1 MAGGGRQVKGRTSK
15 RRGGARKGAT
25 KGRPPRRRPAVG
37 RSAWIE
43 RTVAAVAVAAGLVLA
58 FYAVRSLVAGI
69 RESCRPEERW
79 VELLA
84 TGYCNCGECCGWRLD
99 ESGQPVY
106 DYGPMRGMPKDV
118 GRTSTGAVARPGTI
132 AADPK
137 VFRAGTCLYVP
148 GYGMGRVE
156 DVGGAI
162 KGAHI
167 DLWFPS
173 HEEARRWGAR
183 RLRVR
188 VVE

>member
-1 MAGGGRQVKGRTSK
+1 MKGRASK
-15 RRGGARKGAT
+15 RRGTARKGAA
-25 KGRPPRRRPAVG
+25 GRGRPRRRTPDG
-37 RSAWIE
+37 RAAWIE
-43 RTVAAVAVAAGLVLA
+43 RAVAAVAVAAGLVLA

>member
-1 MAGGGRQVKGRTSK
+1 MR
-15 RRGGARKGAT
+15 GAT
-25 KGRPPRRRPAVG
+25 SRRPAAKPLSPAG
-37 RSAWIE
+37 MI
-43 RTVAAVAVAAGLVLA
+43 VAALAVVAGTVLA
-58 FYAVRSLVAGI
+58 VHAVKLLVSGI
-69 RESCRPEERW
+69 RESCRPQEQW

-99 ESGQPVY
+99 ESGRAVY
-106 DYGPMRGMPKDV
+106 DYGPMRGRPKEV
-118 GRTSTGAVARPGTI
+118 GRTSSGTLARPGTV
-132 AADPK
+132 AADPRM
-137 VFRAGTCLYVP
+137 FRAGTRLYVP

-183 RLRVR
+183 QLRVQ
-188 VVE
+188 VLE